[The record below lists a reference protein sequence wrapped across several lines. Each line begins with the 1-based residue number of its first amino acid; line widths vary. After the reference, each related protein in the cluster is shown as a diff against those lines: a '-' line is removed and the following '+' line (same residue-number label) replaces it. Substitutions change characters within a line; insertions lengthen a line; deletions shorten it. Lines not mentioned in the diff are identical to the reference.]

1 MNSLLRVNTNQVQL
15 LEKQDNCIHHMLQI
29 QHFKKTYPTGFQM
42 EIDSLHLAKGIHL
55 IKGENGSGKST
66 LLKAIAGIHAFE
78 GEIMLD
84 GISLKKEP
92 IPFRKLV
99 NYSEAEPLFPD
110 FLSLDELIAFVSKTK
125 GADDVQIESLKEI
138 LGIGDYSKNAI
149 STYSSGML
157 KKAGII
163 LAFLGTPSL
172 IILDEPYTT
181 IDVGSQKRLTELI
194 NQQLQSGV
202 SFLLTSHIADFEE
215 FFSYDSV
222 LTIADGKLVQ
232 THE

>member
-1 MNSLLRVNTNQVQL
+1 M
-15 LEKQDNCIHHMLQI
+15 LEI

-66 LLKAIAGIHAFE
+66 LLKAVVGIHDFE
-78 GEIMLD
+78 GEIKLD

-92 IPFRKLV
+92 ISFRKLV

-110 FLSLDELIAFVSKTK
+110 FLSMDELIAFAAETK
-125 GADDVQIESLKEI
+125 GADQSQIPVLKEI
-138 LGIGDYSKNAI
+138 LGIGDFSKNPIA
-149 STYSSGML
+149 TYSSGML
-157 KKAGII
+157 KKTGLI
-163 LAFLGTPSL
+163 LAFLGKPSL

-181 IDVGSQKRLTELI
+181 IDVGTQQRLTELI
-194 NQQLQSGV
+194 HRELEGGV

-215 FFSYDSV
+215 FFAYDSV
-222 LTIADGKLVQ
+222 LTIADGNLIQ
-232 THE
+232 SHE